1 MIGTSRRKQSPGA
14 PAYGLVG
21 GLCILLAGSTALR
34 VVTGADAALA
44 TDARLPA
51 AVEDRDAGEEL
62 RDPPMALL
70 AALQEREALLDA
82 REAALADR
90 IQALAVTERKVEA
103 MIEELVAAEARLS
116 DTLARADQASERDL
130 DQLTSVYERMEPE
143 EAAALFEQMIPDF
156 AAGFLSR
163 MRPEA
168 AAGVMAHLAPETAH
182 TVSVVLAGRNAR
194 VPRN

>member
-1 MIGTSRRKQSPGA
+1 MIGALRRKRAPGRRV
-14 PAYGLVG
+14 YGLVA
-21 GLCILLAGSTALR
+21 GLSVLLAGSTALR

-44 TDARLPA
+44 TDAQLPGIA
-51 AVEDRDAGEEL
+51 EEHDDMGES
-62 RDPPMALL
+62 PIALL
-70 AALQEREALLDA
+70 EALQEREDVLDA
-82 REAALADR
+82 REAALSDR
-90 IQALAVTERKVEA
+90 IQALEVTEQKVEA
-103 MIEELVAAEARLS
+103 MIEELAAAEARLS
-116 DTLARADQASERDL
+116 DTLARADRASERDL

-194 VPRN
+194 VPKN